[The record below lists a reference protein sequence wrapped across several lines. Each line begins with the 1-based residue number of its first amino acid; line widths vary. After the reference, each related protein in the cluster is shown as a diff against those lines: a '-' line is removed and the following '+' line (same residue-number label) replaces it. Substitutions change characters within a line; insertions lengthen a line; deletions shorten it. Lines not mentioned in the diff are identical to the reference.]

1 MTSDGFLVD
10 TNAAI
15 GYINGDEKIR
25 VFFDK
30 TEALFTTSVIVL
42 GELYF
47 GAENSQ
53 PRESNKAQIEGF
65 IAEITVLMCD
75 PETAKHYGRIY
86 QKLKTAGRPI
96 PVNDIWIAA
105 TAIQHDLTLISRD
118 HHFQAVDG
126 LAVQNW

>member
-1 MTSDGFLVD
+1 MSETFLVD

-15 GYINGDEKIR
+15 SYINGDEKIR
-25 VFFDK
+25 ALFDK
-30 TEALFTTSVIVL
+30 TQTLFTSVIVL

-53 PRESNKAQIEGF
+53 HSESNMAQIEGF
-65 IAEITVLMCD
+65 IAEITVLTCNL
-75 PETAKHYGRIY
+75 ETAKHYGHIY
-86 QKLKTAGRPI
+86 QKLKAVGRPI

-118 HHFQAVDG
+118 HHFQAVAG
-126 LAVQNW
+126 LTVQNW